1 MSTMQMAA
9 GQLEVHLG
17 STVSYTDA
25 GAAQH
30 KTFTIVDPHEAKPT
44 DGRLSSES
52 PIGGALIGHR
62 VGDLVEVRTPKG
74 PRQLVI
80 AAIG

>member
-17 STVSYTDA
+17 STVSFTDA
-25 GAAQH
+25 TGGRDQ
-30 KTFTIVDPHEAKPT
+30 TFMIVDPHEAKPA
-44 DGRLSSES
+44 DGRLSCAS
-52 PIGGALIGHR
+52 PVGGALIGHR

-74 PRQLVI
+74 LRQLVI

>member
-17 STVSYTDA
+17 STVSVTDA
-25 GAAQH
+25 DADYQ
-30 KTFTIVDPHEAKPT
+30 KTFTIVDPHAAKPT
-44 DGRLSSES
+44 DGRLSSAS
-52 PIGGALIGHR
+52 PVGGALIGHR
-62 VGDLVEVRTPKG
+62 VGDLVKVRTPKG
-74 PRQLVI
+74 VRQLII

>member
-17 STVSYTDA
+17 STVSFTDA
-25 GAAQH
+25 NAGRDQ
-30 KTFTIVDPHEAKPT
+30 TFQIVDPHDAKPT
-44 DGRLSSES
+44 DGKLSCTS
-52 PIGGALIGHR
+52 PVGGALIGHR

-74 PRQLVI
+74 LRRLLI
-80 AAIG
+80 AAIA